1 MSDQEIRALERQVQA
16 DPVDTETQVRLFT
29 ARRRAGVPIESYFR
43 LRNIQNGKYFQYW
56 DSYGH
61 NIRETIAS
69 RQVGAHEHPQ
79 SVGFFKSRE
88 AALKE
93 VKALHKRGA
102 ELSTYQL
109 VEFQT
114 MTLEIAGPIVST
126 MMDQIEVELLHAKKE
141 LQLKKLQKLEVEEQ
155 ELLKQR
161 TLVEKAK
168 LQKLEA
174 KEASLQKK
182 VEGTK

>member
-1 MSDQEIRALERQVQA
+1 MSDQEIRALERQVQSDPA
-16 DPVDTETQVRLFT
+16 DTDAKVKLFT
-29 ARRRAGVPIESYFR
+29 ARRRAGVPIETYFR
-43 LRNIQNGKYFQYW
+43 LRNIQNKKYFQYW
-56 DSYGH
+56 DSYGRS
-61 NIRETIAS
+61 IRETTIEEPRSA
-69 RQVGAHEHPQ
+69 
-79 SVGFFKSRE
+79 GFFRTRE

-102 ELSTYQL
+102 ELSNYQL

-114 MTLEIAGPIVST
+114 MTLEIVGPVLST

-161 TLVEKAK
+161 TLVEKS
-168 LQKLEA
+168 Q
-174 KEASLQKK
+174 ASKIRS
-182 VEGTK
+182 